1 MSTIASNWLR
11 SFYYATIAITK
22 FSTISPNP
30 GYSFALCLRLMCYF
44 YSIRASKCEG
54 VCVVCVRRAPAE
66 HTKHKYFSFLYNNFI
81 YSDILGMESSRA
93 KGPIN
98 VSHSSSSSSASYYEA
113 IYSSCRIPYSQV
125 SLLVFMHSVFFNFL
139 STLFHPLLLFDSTK
153 WSVCIHWTLPDA
165 DSTLLG

>member
-1 MSTIASNWLR
+1 MNCVINNVYNSIKLVTKLLLR
-11 SFYYATIAITK
+11 DYCHNKVF
-22 FSTISPNP
+22 NH
-30 GYSFALCLRLMCYF
+30 FAQPRVFVRSLRLMCYF

-66 HTKHKYFSFLYNNFI
+66 HTKHEYFSFLYNNFI

-153 WSVCIHWTLPDA
+153 
-165 DSTLLG
+165 